1 MLGYDL
7 NKISKRECPNFT
19 FAIYQWQLLSNWF
32 WDTDNLHSRS
42 SAVRKQHPYKLLVV
56 GAIPTGSI
64 LGKDLFL
71 VRRLRVY
78 KPQQEIR
85 KNLNPTVMVKVS

>member
-1 MLGYDL
+1 MNVPTSLLLY
-7 NKISKRECPNFT
+7 ISGNYLVIGFGT
-19 FAIYQWQLLSNWF
+19 LIILI
-32 WDTDNLHSRS
+32 DSRS

-78 KPQQEIR
+78 KSQQVIR